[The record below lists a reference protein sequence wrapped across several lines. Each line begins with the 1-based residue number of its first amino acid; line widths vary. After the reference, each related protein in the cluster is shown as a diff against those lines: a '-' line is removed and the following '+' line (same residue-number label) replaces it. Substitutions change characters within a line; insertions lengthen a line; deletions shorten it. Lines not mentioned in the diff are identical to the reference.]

1 MFFMNYV
8 FNQGFGQDF
17 FHDWQHNAANGIDG
31 LNATLAAYGA
41 PDDFE
46 SLFSDQIISALVDG
60 YIDNGASVTG
70 GTAAQFQN
78 GTGGQALAPEA
89 TIYSSTEMNGT
100 PGAPPWGADYMDL
113 GSGAGLTSVAFNG
126 DDVFNFPGGPEWVLD
141 GDGYFTNPDVTD
153 EDFYDND
160 QDLSIAIDAS
170 AYVGQVLSFDHYYVT
185 EVGWDFGFVQVST
198 NEGGSWE
205 SLACT
210 GTTSAHDP
218 GALSH
223 IVAELPGYNGAAGSV
238 AAPVHATCPA
248 LPAGTDYLAFRL
260 LTDPAVQE
268 DGWHVKNIQMNGVT
282 PAGWGT
288 LANWDNEDFFSPLT
302 LDFGF
307 ALVGING
314 TVDGFG
320 DVSAGTSVK
329 VFRPTLGAAN
339 DFTLSPDDVS
349 SLSGYAHVWAVV
361 WGVPASEESTLY
373 QPYSLLVNGAE
384 KADGA

>member
-1 MFFMNYV
+1 
-8 FNQGFGQDF
+8 
-17 FHDWQHNAANGIDG
+17 
-31 LNATLAAYGA
+31 
-41 PDDFE
+41 
-46 SLFSDQIISALVDG
+46 
-60 YIDNGASVTG
+60 
-70 GTAAQFQN
+70 
-78 GTGGQALAPEA
+78 
-89 TIYSSTEMNGT
+89 
-100 PGAPPWGADYMDL
+100 MDL

-126 DDVFNFPGGPEWVLD
+126 DDVVNFAGGPDFVLD
-141 GDGYFTNPDVTD
+141 GDGYFTNPDVTG
-153 EDFYDND
+153 ENFYDND
-160 QDLSIAIDAS
+160 QDFSIAIDAS
-170 AYVGQVLSFDHYYVT
+170 AYVGQVLSFDHYFVT
-185 EVGWDFGFVQVST
+185 ELDWDFGFVQVST
-198 NEGGSWE
+198 NDGDSWE

-223 IVAELPGYNGAAGSV
+223 IVAELPGYSGAAGT
-238 AAPVHATCPA
+238 AGAPVHATCPT

-288 LANWDNEDFFSPLT
+288 LANWDNERFFSPLT

-314 TVDGFG
+314 TVDAYG
-320 DVSAGTSVK
+320 DVTAGTSVK
-329 VFRPTLGAAN
+329 VFRPALDASN
-339 DFTLSPDDVS
+339 DYTLSSTEVS
-349 SLSGYAHVWAVV
+349 DLSGYAHVWAVV
-361 WGVPASEESTLY
+361 WGVPAEESATQY